1 MNIKR
6 RLKRTLKRM
15 VATTLAI
22 TIALTTTI
30 TAFANE
36 VKLENIADNEK
47 NIVTIKQIGSTMN
60 YIKYNDGSS
69 LVFPKNISSDNLPAY
84 CLEQAKPNP
93 PSGGITYTNGGE
105 MDKGMTYILENGL
118 HEYGQVDRNPNYL
131 VGNDDY
137 DFYITQTA
145 IHIYQGL
152 NDRFMVS
159 STGNPNILTNARKLV
174 SDAKVKTKEI
184 ATQSEKALTVA
195 ITPAN
200 QELKFKPDTGY
211 FETGL
216 YSITASGEY
225 TNYKVIANGIP
236 ANMEMLNQE
245 GTAINGTSELAPNS
259 KFKFRIRPEH
269 ITGNI
274 DINLGILLG
283 YQQKENSN
291 WIPANNMY
299 QRMTTYRQFPTNQ
312 LGDNIAKATL
322 SVGNMNLIKTSETGK
337 MDGLRFNILGNG
349 INRTETTDM
358 TGNIN
363 ITNIPT
369 GVYTVSEVDVP
380 DEFVVPQSQQVSIL
394 AGQTAVVNFS
404 NILKKGNISGYKK
417 GDNGMNLQGAEIGLF
432 KSDDT
437 EFTNPVLTRITN
449 EIGYFEFQDIP
460 YGDYNVKEIKSP
472 DGYILSDK
480 IYLVQVRENGVT
492 IEIEDI
498 VNTII
503 KGSVKG
509 IKTDAISGK
518 PLAGAEIG
526 LYAYTDEDMTKFELV
541 ESMITGE
548 DGLFSFKDISYGNYY
563 IMEIASPD
571 GFILSDKKYP
581 VDIFSDGLIVNI
593 SMINQPEKGKID
605 IEYIKPDGKPNISV
619 GTIKNP
625 STGDVSGILLFIITG
640 LGGLVTLLFMKKR
653 KVNNNG

>member
-1 MNIKR
+1 MNIKKIV
-6 RLKRTLKRM
+6 KRI
-15 VATTLAI
+15 VATTLAT

-30 TAFANE
+30 TAFATELPN
-36 VKLENIADNEK
+36 KNAEK
-47 NIVTIKQIGSTMN
+47 NIVTMKQIGSTMN

-69 LVFPKNISSDNLPAY
+69 LIFPKNISSDNLPAY

-93 PSGGITYTNGGE
+93 PSGGITYNHGGE
-105 MDKGMTYILENGL
+105 MDRGMTYILENGL
-118 HEYGQVDRNPNYL
+118 HEYGQENRNPNYL

-152 NDRFMVS
+152 NDRFMTS
-159 STGNPNILTNARKLV
+159 STGNTNILTNARKLV
-174 SDAKVKTKEI
+174 ADARANTKEVD
-184 ATQSEKALTVA
+184 TKALTVS
-195 ITPAN
+195 ITPAH
-200 QELKFKPDTGY
+200 QELTFRDNGY
-211 FETGL
+211 FETEL
-216 YSITASGEY
+216 YSINASGDY
-225 TNYKVIANGIP
+225 TNYRILTKDLP
-236 ANMEMLNQE
+236 PEMDIVNQDNVVVTNVDLVT
-245 GTAINGTSELAPNS
+245 GT
-259 KFKFRIRPEH
+259 KFKLRIRSEH
-269 ITGNI
+269 ANKNI
-274 DINLGILLG
+274 DVKLRAQIS
-283 YQQKENSN
+283 YKKEVSN
-291 WIPANNMY
+291 NWLPTNNTY
-299 QRMTTYRQFPTNQ
+299 QRMTTFSQTPTQENS
-312 LGDNIAKATL
+312 KEEVSATL
-322 SVGNMNLIKTSETGK
+322 SVGNMNLLKTSETGK
-337 MDGLRFNILGNG
+337 VDGLRFNILGNG

-358 TGNIN
+358 DGNIN
-363 ITNIPT
+363 IANIPT

-380 DEFVVPQSQQVSIL
+380 DEFVVPQSQQVTIL
-394 AGQTAVVNFS
+394 AGQTAVVNFA

-432 KSDDT
+432 NADDR

-480 IYLVQVRENGVT
+480 IYPVKVRENGVT

-498 VNTII
+498 VNTIM

-518 PLAGAEIG
+518 PLAEAEIG

-548 DGLFSFKDISYGNYY
+548 DGLFTFTDIPYGNYY

-581 VDIFSDGLIVNI
+581 VDIFSDGLVVNI
-593 SMINQPEKGKID
+593 SMINQPKKGNID
-605 IEYIKPDGKPNISV
+605 IEYIKPDGKPTINI
-619 GTIKNP
+619 GTSNP
-625 STGDVSGILLFIITG
+625 STGDNSGILLFIIAG
-640 LGGLVTLLFMKKR
+640 LGGLATLLFIKKR
-653 KVNNNG
+653 KVTHNG